1 MPTEKKNPAG
11 QGQGFKG
18 GVMDDHG
25 KNMPDH
31 ASYVNLDAILQALGG
46 ERTKDNEIMVH
57 CCGHDDPNPS
67 LCLTMKDGKLLVKC
81 YAGCEQDAVI
91 EGLKARGLW
100 PEATSGANGN
110 GIPKAWK
117 GKPRTGLWEYRD
129 LNGSLLGYVARFDGE
144 GGKEVVPYFVRNGI
158 GWKAGAAPEP
168 RPLYGLHK
176 LRDHDGPVLICEGE
190 KATDAAQALASGHAC
205 LTWPGGSN
213 AVRKA
218 DFAPLAGR
226 DVLVWPDADE
236 PGLKAARAVQK
247 ALEHIGVASV
257 RILTP
262 PAGVAHGWDAAD
274 ALTEGWTPE
283 RFAQFAQGCVQEPD
297 ACLKG
302 IFNGADLMKM
312 QLPEI
317 RWAVEGLLPQGL
329 AILAGGPKLGKSWLI
344 YSVCAA
350 VGMGGLVLGHFP
362 SKLGKALYL
371 ALEDSK
377 RRLQDRLRSLCE
389 IEPGIEAG
397 LGNVDFQTSWP
408 RFDDEGGLELLEA
421 YVAKNVE
428 QGLKL
433 VVIDTAAKVAPKAKS
448 KSLNAYEND
457 SIIMGRIKALA
468 DKHGICILI
477 VTHLNKLN
485 SSNRDPFDAITGSTG
500 QFGTADT
507 ALLLVR
513 TRGADAAKLMSTGR
527 DIDGNTYG
535 LRWLQ
540 PGWTCGGIDNGPEAS
555 KVTPERQVV
564 LEVFKNADGPLS
576 PAMVAHATGKTS
588 NSITKL
594 IKKLSQEGVVVCVG
608 YGLYSLVDRQS
619 GQSVHDGQSGQSGQ
633 SDSACGGVSQP
644 TLPGVTSVPGVNEKM
659 EVDL

>member
-1 MPTEKKNPAG
+1 MNA
-11 QGQGFKG
+11 
-18 GVMDDHG
+18 
-25 KNMPDH
+25 PDLSRQ
-31 ASYVNLDAILQALGG
+31 AQDAILQALGG
-46 ERTKDNEIMVH
+46 TRTSEEEVMCH
-57 CCGHDDPNPS
+57 CVAHNDPNPS
-67 LCLTMKDGKLLVKC
+67 LSVTLKGGKLLVRC
-81 YAGCEQDAVI
+81 FAGCDQVEVI
-91 EGLKARGLW
+91 EALKARGLW
-100 PEATSGANGN
+100 PEAAPSANGN
-110 GIPKAWK
+110 GLPKAWK

-129 LNGSLLGYVARFDGE
+129 LNGSLLGYVCRFDGPD
-144 GGKEVVPYFVRNGI
+144 GKEVVPFFARNGV

-176 LRDHDGPVLICEGE
+176 LQGHQGPVLICEGE
-190 KATDAAQALASGHAC
+190 KATDAAQILAPGFAC
-205 LTWPGGSN
+205 MTWPGGSN

-226 DVLVWPDADE
+226 EVIIWPDADE
-236 PGLKAARAVQK
+236 PGQKAARAVQK

-262 PAGVAHGWDAAD
+262 PAGVSLGWDAAD

-297 ACLKG
+297 ACIKG
-302 IFNGADLMKM
+302 IFNGAELMKM

-344 YSVCAA
+344 YGVCAS

-362 SKLGKALYL
+362 SKPGKALYL

-377 RRLQDRLRSLCE
+377 RRLQDRLRSLVE
-389 IEPGIEAG
+389 VEPGIEDG
-397 LGNVDFQTSWP
+397 LQNVEFQTTWP

-457 SIIMGRIKALA
+457 SIIMGRIKSLA
-468 DKHGICILI
+468 DKHGICILV
-477 VTHLNKLN
+477 VTHLNKLK

-513 TRGADAAKLMSTGR
+513 TRGADAAKLITTGR
-527 DIDGNTYG
+527 DIDGESYG

-540 PGWTCGGIDNGPEAS
+540 PGWTCTGIDHGGEAS

-564 LEVFKNADGPLS
+564 LEVFKNANGPMS
-576 PAMVAHATGKTS
+576 PAMVAHATGKTPKNTS
-588 NSITKL
+588 KL
-594 IKKLSQEGVVVCVG
+594 IKSLSLEGVLESVG
-608 YGLYSLVDRQS
+608 YGLYSLAGVQS
-619 GQSVHDGQSGQSGQ
+619 GRSGGSGG
-633 SDSACGGVSQP
+633 SGTSTGDLKGGRSSNPGETRVE
-644 TLPGVTSVPGVNEKM
+644 GVTSTTSTSSTSSSEEFA
-659 EVDL
+659 EVEL